1 MSGNRERAAQ
11 FVRQVWWAGAVKV
24 GTGPAADDLTA
35 MLDAERVRGRA
46 EVAAKVR
53 EVHVNDEGDGIVQN
67 FCVHDGR
74 EWPCPTIRA
83 LADEADR
90 EARPDNAHPDMAGNC
105 AHGVPMAGHCRD
117 CEAGR

>member
-35 MLDAERVRGRA
+35 MLDAERARGRA

-53 EVHVNDEGDGIVQN
+53 ELAADYDDGSEWGTWRHAGYEIR
-67 FCVHDGR
+67 GR
-74 EWPCPTIRA
+74 LLD

-90 EARPDNAHPDMAGNC
+90 EARPAPSPHPTD
-105 AHGVPMAGHCRD
+105 R
-117 CEAGR
+117 RTT

>member
-53 EVHVNDEGDGIVQN
+53 EVHV
-67 FCVHDGR
+67 
-74 EWPCPTIRA
+74 
-83 LADEADR
+83 ADEADR

>member
-35 MLDAERVRGRA
+35 MLDAAEARGRA

-53 EVHVNDEGDGIVQN
+53 ELADELGGLGDTAPSHQQVWTAN
-67 FCVHDGR
+67 
-74 EWPCPTIRA
+74 TLRA

-90 EARPDNAHPDMAGNC
+90 EARN
-105 AHGVPMAGHCRD
+105 
-117 CEAGR
+117 EASA